1 MSDRAIARW
10 PNPFNHLT
18 SLHSVSFIPVPWAI
32 REDPEPVERSRI
44 YPSIRPFLFSK
55 YRMVCF
61 KYPFVDFPNHDDAG
75 RNPPTPSECRSAD
88 CEANE
93 LTKKVKDMAMK
104 EKHVE
109 TKKEREEKRKE
120 KKQEREM
127 RHQARQA
134 SA

>member
-1 MSDRAIARW
+1 MID
-10 PNPFNHLT
+10 
-18 SLHSVSFIPVPWAI
+18 
-32 REDPEPVERSRI
+32 
-44 YPSIRPFLFSK
+44 
-55 YRMVCF
+55 F
-61 KYPFVDFPNHDDAG
+61 KYIIGNFLITTTRGAIPQRHPQ
-75 RNPPTPSECRSAD
+75 CRSAD

-93 LTKKVKDMAMK
+93 LTKKVKNMAMK

-120 KKQEREM
+120 RKQERQM